1 MTMQLL
7 EEQNLRYQQKIQ
19 ELDRLME
26 ECKNHSSRMGEQWRE
41 LNNGNNM
48 RFIIEKVFPF
58 YNNI

>member
-1 MTMQLL
+1 MQLL
-7 EEQNLRYQQKIQ
+7 EEQNLRYIQKIQ

-48 RFIIEKVFPF
+48 RFIIEKVFSS
-58 YNNI
+58 YDNI